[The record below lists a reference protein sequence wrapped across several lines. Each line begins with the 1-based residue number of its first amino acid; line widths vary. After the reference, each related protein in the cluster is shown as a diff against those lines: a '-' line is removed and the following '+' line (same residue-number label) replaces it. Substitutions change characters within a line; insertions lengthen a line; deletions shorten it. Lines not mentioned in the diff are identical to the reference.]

1 MTIEDTQKVLAYV
14 TAAYPRYFAH
24 VTAESARNMITVW
37 TDTLADYSM
46 EAVMAGVRGYISAE
60 NSGFPPAPGQII
72 GYIHMVGNP
81 ADKSGTE
88 AWALV
93 RRAVNVPWDQ
103 FEASYNTLPR
113 VVQIAVGSPE
123 SLKELAQMDMQQF
136 ETVAQSNFLRMYEA
150 ARRREATENKFTGSV
165 ISARQAV
172 GIELQHRA
180 EARREALTDGQD
192 RIKQL
197 TAATAA
203 KVDKTP
209 VKPQDD
215 RSEAPHD
222 RLAQLRARLGG
233 H

>member
-103 FEASYNTLPR
+103 FEASYNTLPK

-203 KVDKTP
+203 KVDKSP
-209 VKPQDD
+209 VKPHDD
-215 RSEAPHD
+215 RSEAPQD

>member
-103 FEASYNTLPR
+103 FEASFATLPR

-165 ISARQAV
+165 ISARGAV

-203 KVDKTP
+203 KVDKSP

-215 RSEAPHD
+215 RSEAPQD

>member
-93 RRAVNVPWDQ
+93 RRAINVPWDQ
-103 FEASYNTLPR
+103 FEASFATLPR

-203 KVDKTP
+203 KVDKSP

-215 RSEAPHD
+215 RSEAPQD